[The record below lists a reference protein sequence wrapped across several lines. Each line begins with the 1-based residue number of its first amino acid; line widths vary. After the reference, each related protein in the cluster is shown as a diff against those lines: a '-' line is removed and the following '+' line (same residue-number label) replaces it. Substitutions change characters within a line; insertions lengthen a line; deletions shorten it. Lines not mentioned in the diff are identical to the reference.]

1 MKIRLPVTRSE
12 LVFVALVTAIVLA
25 LGGLPYVY
33 GYLSAPPDRV
43 FMGIALGT
51 PDTNQY
57 FAWMRAFTRSVLIP
71 NTLTPE
77 PNEAAFFNLLWWLA
91 AQGLRLGLSHIA
103 VFHILRVLIGAA
115 FLFTAYLLC
124 AFFLPDLRWR
134 RTAFLIIAVGAGLG
148 WVWVVGK
155 YLTGRLPYPLDVYI
169 VEPNSFLA
177 LMAFPHFSLAAGLM
191 FAIWVLMVLGYERRK
206 WRYPLAAAAL
216 SFILGWSHAYDLM
229 LIYAVVGVFTLVV
242 WARDGWSP
250 HLLLYPL
257 VLGLLSCAPALYSVY
272 LTSAFPLW
280 REVLAQFVNADA
292 WTPNPFRL
300 LIVMGIPF
308 WLALFTFDG
317 LVPLRER
324 PLRELFLKTWFIVN
338 FFVAYLPVS
347 YQIHYLNGWQAP
359 IAILATVGLYRRV
372 IPWLERWW
380 GNPHPT
386 PAAFGGAPSP
396 LQTEGQERGGGSGK
410 AAGGGVRKIVPAL
423 LLLVVIPTN
432 LYLLAWRFVD
442 LARHRPPYYLHR
454 DEVAALRWLEAN
466 TSPDDVVLSGLDVGQ
481 YIPSVSGNRAFLAHW
496 TMTVR
501 FYEKQ
506 DRVAAFFNPSTP
518 DEGRRDTLC
527 RFGVRYVLYGTE
539 ERALGEIPVDGLPYL
554 QVVFRT
560 PQAIVYRVDMEA
572 AGCALGTVQGG
583 TSP

>member
-1 MKIRLPVTRSE
+1 MNAECKKMNRIPITRHE
-12 LVFVALVTAIVLA
+12 LYFVALVAAVVLV

-57 FAWMRAFTRSVLIP
+57 FAWMRAFTRAVIIP

-77 PNEAAFFNLLWWLA
+77 PNEPAFFNLLWWLA
-91 AQGLRLGLSHIA
+91 AQGVRLGLTHIA
-103 VFHILRVLIGAA
+103 VFHILRVIIGVA
-115 FLFTAYLLC
+115 FLFAAYLLC

-134 RTAFLIIAVGAGLG
+134 RTAFLVIAVGAGLG

-155 YLTGRLPYPLDVYI
+155 YLTGRMPYPLDVYI

-191 FAIWVLMVLGYERRK
+191 FAVWVLMVLGYERRK
-206 WRYPLAAAAL
+206 WRYPLVAAAL

-229 LIYAVVGVFTLVV
+229 LIYAVVGAFTLIV

-257 VLGLLSCAPALYSVY
+257 ALVLISCAPALYSVY

-292 WTPNPFRL
+292 WTPDPFHL

-308 WLALFTFDG
+308 WLALLTFDG
-317 LVPLRER
+317 LVPLRDR
-324 PLRELFLKTWFIVN
+324 SLRELFLKTWFVVN
-338 FFVAYLPVS
+338 FFVAYFPVS

-359 IAILATVGLYRRV
+359 VAILATVGLYQRI
-372 IPWLERWW
+372 IPWLEENARRFPRYLALRWARW
-380 GNPHPT
+380 
-386 PAAFGGAPSP
+386 A
-396 LQTEGQERGGGSGK
+396 
-410 AAGGGVRKIVPAL
+410 PAL
-423 LLLVVIPTN
+423 LLLAVIPTN

-442 LARHRPPYYLHR
+442 LGRHQHPYYLHR
-454 DEVAALRWLEAN
+454 DEMAALRWLEEN

-496 TMTVR
+496 AMTVN
-501 FYEKQ
+501 FYDKRE
-506 DRVAAFFNPSTP
+506 RVAAFFNPSTP

-527 RFGVRYVLYGTE
+527 RFGVRYVFYGMK
-539 ERALGEIPVDGLPYL
+539 EREAGELPELPYL
-554 QVVFRT
+554 RAVFQA
-560 PQAIVYRVDMEA
+560 PQAAVYRVDRDA
-572 AGCALGTVQGG
+572 AGCISGVVQGG

>member
-1 MKIRLPVTRSE
+1 MNAECKKMNRIHITRHE
-12 LVFVALVTAIVLA
+12 LYFIALVAAVVLA

-51 PDTNQY
+51 PDTSQY
-57 FAWMRAFTRSVLIP
+57 FAWVRAFTRAPLIP

-77 PNEAAFFNLLWWLA
+77 PNEAVFFNLLWWLA
-91 AQGLRLGLSHIA
+91 AQGVRLGLTHIA
-103 VFHILRVLIGAA
+103 VFHILRVLIGGA
-115 FLFTAYLLC
+115 FLLITYLLC
-124 AFFLPDLRWR
+124 AFFLPDLRGR
-134 RTAFLIIAVGAGLG
+134 RTAFLLIAVGAGLG

-191 FAIWVLMVLGYERRK
+191 FAVWVLMVLGYERRR

-229 LIYAVVGVFTLVV
+229 LIYAVVGVFTLIV

-257 VLGLLSCAPALYSVY
+257 ALVLISCAPALYSVY

-292 WTPNPFRL
+292 WTPDPFRL

-308 WLALFTFDG
+308 WLALLTFDG
-317 LVPLRER
+317 LVPLRDR
-324 PLRELFLKTWFIVN
+324 SLRELFLKTWFLVN

-359 IAILATVGLYRRV
+359 VAILATVGLYRRV
-372 IPWLERWW
+372 IPWLEEHRGRLWRLSPRWARW
-380 GNPHPT
+380 
-386 PAAFGGAPSP
+386 A
-396 LQTEGQERGGGSGK
+396 
-410 AAGGGVRKIVPAL
+410 PAL
-423 LLLVVIPTN
+423 LLLAVIPTN
-432 LYLLAWRFVD
+432 VYLLVWRFVD
-442 LARHRPPYYLHR
+442 LGRHQHPYYLHR
-454 DEVAALRWLEAN
+454 DEVAALRWLEEN

-496 TMTVR
+496 AMTVN
-501 FYEKQ
+501 FYDKRE
-506 DRVAAFFNPSTP
+506 RVAAFFNPSTP

-527 RFGVRYVLYGTE
+527 RFGVRYVFYGMK
-539 ERALGEIPVDGLPYL
+539 EREAGGLPELPYL
-554 QVVFRT
+554 RAVFQA
-560 PQAIVYRVDMEA
+560 PQAAVYRVDRDA
-572 AGCALGTVQGG
+572 AGCISGVVQGG

>member
-1 MKIRLPVTRSE
+1 VTGRIRITRQE
-12 LVFVALVTAIVLA
+12 LCFVALVAAVVLV

-57 FAWMRAFTRSVLIP
+57 FAWMRAFTRAPLIS

-91 AQGLRLGLSHIA
+91 AQGLRLGLTHIA
-103 VFHILRVLIGAA
+103 VFHILRVLIGVA
-115 FLFTAYLLC
+115 FLFATYLLC
-124 AFFLPDLRWR
+124 AFFLPDLRGR
-134 RTAFLIIAVGAGLG
+134 RTAFLLIAVGAGLG

-191 FAIWVLMVLGYERRK
+191 FAVWVLMVLGYERRR
-206 WRYPLAAAAL
+206 WRYPLVAAAL

-229 LIYAVVGVFTLVV
+229 LIYAVVGVFTLIV

-257 VLGLLSCAPALYSVY
+257 ALVLISCAPALYSVY

-292 WTPNPFRL
+292 WTPSPFRL
-300 LIVMGIPF
+300 LIVIGIPF
-308 WLALFTFDG
+308 WLALLTFDG
-317 LVPLRER
+317 LVPLRGR
-324 PLRELFLKTWFIVN
+324 SLRELFLKTWFGVN

-359 IAILATVGLYRRV
+359 VAILATVGLYQRI
-372 IPWLERWW
+372 IPWLEENTRRFPKYLALRWARW
-380 GNPHPT
+380 
-386 PAAFGGAPSP
+386 A
-396 LQTEGQERGGGSGK
+396 
-410 AAGGGVRKIVPAL
+410 PAL
-423 LLLVVIPTN
+423 LLLAVIPTN

-442 LARHRPPYYLHR
+442 LARHQPPYYLHR
-454 DEVAALRWLEAN
+454 DEVAALRWLEEN

-496 TMTVR
+496 AMTAGI
-501 FYEKQ
+501 YDKQ
-506 DRVAAFFNPSTP
+506 DRLAEFFDPAAP
-518 DEGRRDTLC
+518 EEQRRETLC
-527 RFGVRYVLYGTE
+527 RFNVRYVFYGLE
-539 ERALGEIPVDGLPYL
+539 ERELGSLSPDHLACLQAVFQTSNATVYHVDW
-554 QVVFRT
+554 
-560 PQAIVYRVDMEA
+560 DK
-572 AGCALGTVQGG
+572 AGCASGTEVGEAVQ
-583 TSP
+583 